1 VAVRPKDTNRLAVI
15 AAPLPD
21 GVLVHDTAIDLRRS
35 LRPVAW
41 VVLEELAL
49 AAVELDGELM
59 AAASARS
66 VAARLGLD
74 PASAASAL
82 RTLRDRGLVELT
94 RASGPAGRFGLS
106 VYHLHRLPGVDVIA
120 PCGNPSHVGTRRVV
134 GLAAVDADVAG
145 TVTVTGRAPRS
156 RASSRRGEQ
165 GTLDLGLG
173 RR

>member
-1 VAVRPKDTNRLAVI
+1 LQH
-15 AAPLPD
+15 
-21 GVLVHDTAIDLRRS
+21 GVLVHDTATDLRRS

-49 AAVELDGELM
+49 GAVELDGELL

-74 PASAASAL
+74 PATAASAL
-82 RTLRDRGLVELT
+82 RTLRHRGLVELT

-106 VYHLHRLPGVDVIA
+106 VYHLQRLPGVDVVA
-120 PCGNPSHVGTRRVV
+120 PCGDPPHVGTPRTV
-134 GLAAVDADVAG
+134 GLDAVDADAAG
-145 TVTVTGRAPRS
+145 TVTARRAPRS
-156 RASSRRGEQ
+156 RESSRRGGQ